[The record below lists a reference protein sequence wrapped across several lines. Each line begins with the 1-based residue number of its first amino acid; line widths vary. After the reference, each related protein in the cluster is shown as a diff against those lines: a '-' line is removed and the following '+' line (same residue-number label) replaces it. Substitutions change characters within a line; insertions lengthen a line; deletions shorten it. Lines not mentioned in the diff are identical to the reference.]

1 MMDYAGILEQW
12 SRIQPEKA
20 CLIEERQVISY
31 GEMERRAHQYAESL
45 RSQGMSRQTVLI
57 IRQKPADQ
65 LTAFLGAEQAGWVPV
80 LGHPDLS
87 AEAADQLARVRRIG
101 WIDDG
106 TLRPSCADAPVP
118 APDWCMGVLSSGST
132 GLPKLMFRTYAS
144 WGGFFPEQDRKFQVE
159 RDTVG
164 FCEGSM
170 SFTGNLNLWAQL
182 LHAGATLVLASTLR
196 STRWKA
202 LLDRY
207 PVTLLYLVPV
217 KLKLLLQVL
226 DRAYPEMKTVLA
238 GSQLLDGETA
248 GALKEYFPGSRIL
261 LYYGASELDYITW
274 LTYEELLA
282 HPQSVG
288 KPCPGVKVEI
298 REGLIYIDTPYSV
311 AGMSRPCTL
320 EDMGYFDEDGYLIF
334 LGRQGQ
340 VVNKG
345 GLTISCSR
353 VEQALLQVPGVRD
366 ASVVPVQDSQRGEEL
381 GAAVVL
387 EQGMTLGKL
396 RRALHR
402 ELLPGEIPGRWIR
415 VEQLPLNGVGKVD
428 GRKIRTWLERRERS
442 SRKID

>member
-1 MMDYAGILEQW
+1 MDYGTILEQW
-12 SRIQPEKA
+12 ARVQPDKA
-20 CLIEERQVISY
+20 CLVEEEQVFSY
-31 GEMERRAHQYAESL
+31 GEMARKARVYRDSL
-45 RSQGMSRQTVLI
+45 KQLGIPRQTVLI
-57 IRQKPADQ
+57 IRPRPAAQ
-65 LTAFLGAEQAGWVPV
+65 LEAFLGAELAGWVPV

-87 AEAADQLARVRRIG
+87 KEAADELARVRQIG

-106 TLRPSCADAPVP
+106 TLRPGCPEAPVP
-118 APDWCMGVLSSGST
+118 ARELCMGVLSSGST
-132 GLPKLMFRTYAS
+132 GLPKLMFRTYGS
-144 WGGFFPEQDRKFQVE
+144 WGDFFPEQDRKFQVD

-170 SFTGNLNLWAQL
+170 SFTGNLNVWAQV
-182 LHAGATLVLASTLR
+182 LHAGATLVLATSLR

-226 DRAYPEMKTVLA
+226 DRAYPAMKTVLA
-238 GSQLLDGETA
+238 GSQLLDGKTA
-248 GALKEYFPGSRIL
+248 RTLKAHFPSSQVL

-298 REGLIYIDTPYSV
+298 REGLIWIDTPYRV
-311 AGMSRPCTL
+311 AGLPRPCTL

-334 LGRQGQ
+334 LGRRGQ
-340 VVNKG
+340 VINKG

-366 ASVVPVQDSQRGEEL
+366 ACVVPVRDEKRGEDL
-381 GAAVVL
+381 GAGVVL
-387 EQGMTLGKL
+387 EPGITLPLVRKAL
-396 RRALHR
+396 RKT
-402 ELLPGEIPGRWIR
+402 LLPGEIPGQWKQLD
-415 VEQLPLNGVGKVD
+415 QLPLTGVGKVD
-428 GRKIRTWLERRERS
+428 YKKVKESLAFS
-442 SRKID
+442 YPHS

>member
-1 MMDYAGILEQW
+1 MDYAKILEQW
-12 SRIQPEKA
+12 ARIQPDKP
-20 CLIEERQVISY
+20 CLVEEERTLTY
-31 GEMERRAHQYAESL
+31 GRMAALARGYGKKLEEL
-45 RSQGMSRQTVLI
+45 GIPRQTVLI
-57 IRQKPADQ
+57 VRQEPADQ
-65 LTAFLGAEQAGWVPV
+65 LAAFLGAEQAGWVPV

-87 AEAADQLARVRRIG
+87 LKAADRLARVRRIG

-106 TLRPSCADAPVP
+106 TLRPGCPDAPVP
-118 APDWCMGVLSSGST
+118 AQELCMGVLSSGST

-144 WGGFFPEQDRKFQVE
+144 WEDFFPEQDRKFQVD

-182 LHAGATLVLASTLR
+182 LHAGAALVVADTLR
-196 STRWKA
+196 SIRWKA
-202 LLDRY
+202 LLDQY

-226 DRAYPEMKTVLA
+226 DRTYPEMKTVLA

-248 GALKEYFPGSRIL
+248 GALKDHFPRSQIL

-274 LTYEELLA
+274 LTYEEMLA

-298 REGLIYIDTPYSV
+298 REGLIYVDTPYSV
-311 AGMSRPCTL
+311 DGLPRPCTL
-320 EDMGYFDEDGYLIF
+320 EDMGYFDADGYLIF

-353 VEQALLQVPGVRD
+353 VEQALLQVPGVQD
-366 ASVVPVQDSQRGEEL
+366 ASVVSVQDSQRGEDL

-387 EQGMTLGKL
+387 EQGMELKKVRQDL
-396 RRALHR
+396 RQ

-428 GRKIRTWLERRERS
+428 GRKIRSWLERRE
-442 SRKID
+442 KTD

>member
-12 SRIQPEKA
+12 SREQPEKA
-20 CLIEERQVISY
+20 CLIEENQVISY
-31 GEMERRAHQYAESL
+31 GEMAKRVRGYAESI
-45 RSQGMSRQTVLI
+45 RSQGLSRQTVLI

-87 AEAADQLARVRRIG
+87 AQGAEKLARVRQIG

-106 TLRPSCADAPVP
+106 TLRPGCPDAPVP
-118 APDWCMGVLSSGST
+118 PQELCMGVLSSGST
-132 GLPKLMFRTYAS
+132 GLPKLMFRTWGS
-144 WGGFFPEQDRKFQVE
+144 WGDFFPAQDQKFLVDRE
-159 RDTVG
+159 TVG

-170 SFTGNLNLWAQL
+170 SFTGNLNVWAQL
-182 LHAGATLVLASTLR
+182 LHAGATLVMATTLR

-202 LLDRY
+202 LLDQY

-226 DRAYPEMKTVLA
+226 DRSYPEMKTVLA

-248 GALKEYFPGSRIL
+248 RKLKNHFPHSQIL

-288 KPCPGVKVEI
+288 KPCLGVKVEI
-298 REGLIYIDTPYSV
+298 REGLIYIDTPYGV
-311 AGMSRPCTL
+311 AGLPRPCTL

-334 LGRQGQ
+334 QGRRGQ

-353 VEQALLQVPGVRD
+353 VEQVLLQVPGVRD
-366 ASVVPVQDSQRGEEL
+366 ACVVPVEDPQRGGDL

-387 EQGMTLGKL
+387 EQDMTLGNL
-396 RRALHR
+396 RQALHR
-402 ELLPGEIPGRWIR
+402 ELLSGEIPGRWIR

-428 GRKIRTWLERRERS
+428 GRKIRTWLERREKS
-442 SRKID
+442 I